1 MKVIYRILLISF
13 FTSVYCA
20 DGIAQSALQ
29 RCFPPTASSVVLFHQ
44 AGVARFYQTYY
55 FQSYGWPEVKQLRGS
70 RIPYYQRDFYFDNQ
84 IQQSVISLALMNQ
97 YIKQQ
102 PLNIS
107 FEQMKRFRSSQVSPL
122 ALPVIFRPSGRKIYS
137 LGEMDLVNRSWT
149 LRKMVEANNILEDV
163 QKQFKEPTYSYN
175 NSLRDLYFVV
185 PNLVDIHV
193 DELPDPPKSKER
205 ASADRR
211 TSRES
216 VAELF
221 KRESPTLPHKLDKV
235 DLIKRPWTFSGS
247 ENIQFSQAYLK
258 NWAKGGQNSVALL
271 SDLRIKAA
279 YEKGKV
285 QWENSV
291 IHKLGVISS
300 QGSLSRVNDD
310 LIDLNSKYG
319 ISASKNWYYS
329 FLFNLKTQFFNGYAK
344 SDLNKETP
352 ISAFMAPGYFTLAV
366 GMDFKKGKNFT
377 LMISP
382 VTSKLTLVLDT
393 AKVDQ
398 TRYNIAED
406 KRSEF
411 LTGGSLINNFSW
423 KISEEIKFTS
433 AANVFY
439 DYFEKEN
446 KVQAEWDMILDM
458 RINVFLSTRI
468 TTNFRYFENESRK
481 IQIRENMSIAF
492 RYNF

>member
-1 MKVIYRILLISF
+1 MVTRWMFLTLF
-13 FTSVYCA
+13 FIAVNSL
-20 DGIAQSALQ
+20 DGKAQTALQ
-29 RCFPPTASSVVLFHQ
+29 KCFPKSGPSPALFHQ
-44 AGVARFYQTYY
+44 AGVTRFYHTLYHE
-55 FQSYGWPEVKQLRGS
+55 SHGWPLIKQLRGS
-70 RIPYYQRDFYFDNQ
+70 RIPFYQTNFYFNDS
-84 IQQSVISLALMNQ
+84 IQQSVVNLALMNQ
-97 YIKQQ
+97 YFRKQ
-102 PLNIS
+102 PLNIYL
-107 FEQMKRFRSSQVSPL
+107 EQMTRFRSTELLPL
-122 ALPVIFRPSGRKIYS
+122 ALPVIFLHSKDAGYT
-137 LGEMDLVNRSWT
+137 LHDLDLVERDKN
-149 LRKMVEANNILEDV
+149 LKFMVAENPPLEEFKKQLED
-163 QKQFKEPTYSYN
+163 KSYSYGN
-175 NSLRDLYFVV
+175 LLKSVYFNQ
-185 PNLVDIHV
+185 PNLVDVHM
-193 DELPDPPKSKER
+193 DQLPDPPKSKER

-216 VAELF
+216 LAELF
-221 KRESPTLPHKLDKV
+221 KRDSPSLPQKLDKV
-235 DLIKRPWTFSGS
+235 ELIKRPWKFSGS

-258 NWAKGGQNSVALL
+258 NWAKGGQNSVSLL
-271 SDLRIKAA
+271 SDLRIKAI
-279 YEKGKV
+279 YQKGKN
-285 QWENSV
+285 QWENGV
-291 IHKLGVISS
+291 VHKLGIISS

-310 LIDLNSKYG
+310 LIELNSKYG

-329 FLFNLKTQFFNGYAK
+329 FLFNLKTQFFNGYA
-344 SDLNKETP
+344 SNDQMKETP

-366 GMDFKKGKNFT
+366 GMDFKKGKDFT
-377 LMISP
+377 LLISP
-382 VTSKLTLVLDT
+382 VTSKLTVVLDT

-423 KISEEIKFTS
+423 QINKEIKFTS
-433 AANVFY
+433 SANIFY

-468 TTNFRYFENESRK
+468 TTNFRYYENESEK